1 MKRGLGVGIVVMVAV
16 AFAFPLRARAQN
28 TTEDVPDE
36 TVKRPSDAWLGPP
49 RAFVASTVDAGYLY
63 ARPRLSLGYGRPF
76 STWVGIDVNPL
87 VTNTGYGGYGGARFA
102 VPFAD
107 LRVGAREFLA
117 FNHNFLEPKDHYG
130 ALDLNSTIGDKSRY
144 LTLEAELSGA
154 IQAGPGSILFV
165 LTGSSVRGVREGLY
179 VYEETLRVIVAPPWI
194 WRTRLGYAVRL
205 GREGNS
211 SVGVVGEVLGLP
223 GRHEHVFRAGIVASF
238 AVSRQLEALFT
249 LVPPILSPDT
259 IGIAGGD
266 IAQLGIRF
274 RWATGLAP

>member
-1 MKRGLGVGIVVMVAV
+1 MKRALLVAATLAASTS
-16 AFAFPLRARAQN
+16 AFRAGAQ
-28 TTEDVPDE
+28 TTAEDVEEEPV
-36 TVKRPSDAWLGPP
+36 TPSSDAWLGPR
-49 RAFVASTVDAGYLY
+49 RAFVASTIDAGYLY

-76 STWVGIDVNPL
+76 STWVGLDLNPL

-102 VPFAD
+102 IPYAD

-117 FNHNFLEPKDHYG
+117 FNHNFLAPRDHYG

-154 IQAGPGSILFV
+154 VPAGPGSILFV
-165 LTGSSVRGVREGLY
+165 LTASSVRGVPEGLY
-179 VYEETLRVIVAPPWI
+179 VYEETLRVIAAPPWI

-205 GREGNS
+205 GREGNA

-223 GRHEHVFRAGIVASF
+223 GRHEHVYRAGVVASF
-238 AVSRQLEALFT
+238 AVTRQLEALFT
-249 LVPPILSPDT
+249 LVLPILSPDS